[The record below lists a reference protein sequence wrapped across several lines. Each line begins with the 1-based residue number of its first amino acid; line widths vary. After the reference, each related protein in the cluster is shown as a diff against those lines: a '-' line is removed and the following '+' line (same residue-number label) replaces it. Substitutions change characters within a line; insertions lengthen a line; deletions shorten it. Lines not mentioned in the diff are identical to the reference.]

1 MSIYFIK
8 NIYWIVLREVLNRYV
23 KIKIRYNK
31 LCKLKRDKK
40 RRGLQISGRMKSAH
54 NILQGDC
61 RPCPRK
67 LYS

>member
-1 MSIYFIK
+1 M
-8 NIYWIVLREVLNRYV
+8 NRYV

-31 LCKLKRDKK
+31 LHKLKRDKK